1 MTWFSAVLAV
11 FMKDVRSEVRAR
23 TALSAVL
30 LFAVV
35 TLVAVSFS
43 TAGVGLTPAMH
54 ASLFWI
60 ILFFAAMAGLSRTF
74 VVEAERGTELALKLC
89 ATGAQVYVGKLLF
102 NLALLGL
109 LDLVLLPLFQVFL
122 PFPESNW
129 SLLLAA
135 LLLGSVALASASTFV
150 AAIVSQAG
158 VKGALFTVLAFPV
171 LVPVLF
177 AGVGALRRAMA
188 MESVANASTELQLL
202 VSYAGVMVTLA
213 VLLFDYVWR
222 E

>member
-1 MTWFSAVLAV
+1 MSWVSGVLAVLA
-11 FMKDVRSEVRAR
+11 KDVRSEVRTR
-23 TALSAVL
+23 TAVGAIL
-30 LFAVV
+30 LFAVT
-35 TLVAVSFS
+35 TLVVVSFS
-43 TAGVGLTPAMH
+43 TVGVGLTPAMH

-89 ATGAQVYVGKLLF
+89 ATGAQVFVGKLLF

-109 LDLVLLPLFQVFL
+109 LNLILVPLFQVFL
-122 PFPESNW
+122 PFPQTNW
-129 SLLLAA
+129 TLLLTA
-135 LLLGSVALASASTFV
+135 LILGSLALASAATFV

-177 AGVGALRRAMA
+177 AGVGALRKAMSGEA
-188 MESVANASTELQLL
+188 LSEASTELQLL

-213 VLLFDYVWR
+213 ILLFDFVWR

>member
-1 MTWFSAVLAV
+1 LIWLESALAI
-11 FMKDVRSEVRAR
+11 FTKDVRSEVRTR
-23 TALSAVL
+23 TALNAIL
-30 LFAVV
+30 LFAVTTMTV
-35 TLVAVSFS
+35 VSFS
-43 TAGVGLTPAMH
+43 TAGVGLTPEMH

-74 VVEAERGTELALKLC
+74 VVEAEKGTELALKLS
-89 ATGAQVYVGKLLF
+89 ASGAQVFMGKFLF

-109 LDLVLLPLFQVFL
+109 LNGILIPLFQVFL
-122 PFPESNW
+122 PFPEANW
-129 SLLLAA
+129 ALLLVS
-135 LLLGSVALASASTFV
+135 LGLGSVALAASATFV

-177 AGVGALRRAMA
+177 AGVGALRKAMTQQ
-188 MESVANASTELQLL
+188 SVADASTELQLL
-202 VSYAGVMVTLA
+202 VSYAGVMITLA
-213 VLLFDYVWR
+213 FLMFDFVWR